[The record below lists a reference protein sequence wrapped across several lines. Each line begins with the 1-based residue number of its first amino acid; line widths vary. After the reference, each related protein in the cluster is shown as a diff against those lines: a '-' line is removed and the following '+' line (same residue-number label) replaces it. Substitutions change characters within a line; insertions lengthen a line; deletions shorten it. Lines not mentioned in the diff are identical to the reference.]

1 MAIEGVIFDYGM
13 VLSHAQ
19 EPEALAALKTI
30 TGLSEADFQ
39 AHYWRHRHNY
49 DLGNLNGKSF
59 WKAISDDAG
68 IALTDAQVERLIEN
82 DVIMWSTL
90 NEEMLGWVEA
100 LQDAGFKTAILS
112 NMVEEL
118 MQYMVQEFAWLG
130 RFDHHTWSCQLRIAK
145 PDPAI
150 YHYTCEKL
158 GVAPQN
164 ALFLDDKAENIAAA
178 EGIGLH
184 AIQFSTAAALRR
196 ELERRNLHEALPPI
210 PELIPERNRTSA

>member
-13 VLSHAQ
+13 VLSQAQ
-19 EPEALAALKTI
+19 EPQALAALKDI
-30 TGLSEADFQ
+30 TGLGEEDFH

-59 WKAISDDAG
+59 WKAISDDASL
-68 IALTDAQVERLIEN
+68 ALTDAQVERLIEN

-90 NEEMLGWVEA
+90 NEEMLGWVSA

-118 MQYMVQEFAWLG
+118 MQYMLQEFAWLG
-130 RFDHHTWSCQLRIAK
+130 RFDHHTWSCTLRIAK
-145 PDPAI
+145 PDTAI

-158 GVAPQN
+158 GVAPGN
-164 ALFLDDKAENIAAA
+164 ALFLDDKPENIAAA
-178 EGIGLH
+178 ESIGLH
-184 AIQFSTAAALRR
+184 AIQFSDVASLRR
-196 ELERRNLHEALPPI
+196 DLARKGFDAALPPI
-210 PELIPERNRTSA
+210 PDRTRIHA

>member
-13 VLSHAQ
+13 VLSQAQ
-19 EPEALAALKTI
+19 EPQALAALKAI
-30 TGLSEADFQ
+30 TGLSEEDFH
-39 AHYWRHRHNY
+39 AHYWRHRHQY
-49 DLGNLNGKSF
+49 DLGNLNGLSF
-59 WKAISDDAG
+59 WKAVSDDAG
-68 IALTDAQVERLIEN
+68 LTFTDAQVARLIEN

-90 NEEMLGWVEA
+90 NEEMLGWVGA

-118 MQYMVQEFAWLG
+118 MLYMMQEFAWLG

-158 GVAPQN
+158 GIPPEN
-164 ALFLDDKAENIAAA
+164 ALFLDDKPENIAAA
-178 EGIGLH
+178 ESIGLH
-184 AIQFSTAAALRR
+184 SIQFSDVASLRR
-196 ELERRNLHEALPPI
+196 DLVRKGFNAELPPI
-210 PELIPERNRTSA
+210 PERTRATGGA